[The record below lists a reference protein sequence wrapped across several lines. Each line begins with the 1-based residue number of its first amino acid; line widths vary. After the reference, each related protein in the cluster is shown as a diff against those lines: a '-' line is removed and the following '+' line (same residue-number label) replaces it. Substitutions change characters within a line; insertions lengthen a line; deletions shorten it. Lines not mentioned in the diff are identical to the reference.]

1 MSEWLLCNKKV
12 LCIEISR
19 QIVREDVADAGSGAG
34 VQWGT
39 LTPIQLPGLMGI
51 LYLKVKFLAQGPAVI
66 IRN

>member
-1 MSEWLLCNKKV
+1 M
-12 LCIEISR
+12 
-19 QIVREDVADAGSGAG
+19 REDVADAGSGAG